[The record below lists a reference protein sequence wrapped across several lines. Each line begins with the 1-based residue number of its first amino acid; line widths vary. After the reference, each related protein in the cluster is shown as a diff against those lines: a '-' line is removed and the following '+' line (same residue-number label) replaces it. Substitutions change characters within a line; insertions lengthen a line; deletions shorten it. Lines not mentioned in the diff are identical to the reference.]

1 MADAKTMSLG
11 PGLPAVVFVALSPM
25 IDLLFFAFRAM
36 ESVLGAIASGGTHWA
51 ALGRLGPPGSE
62 PLFSARRRNGQAAL
76 IRNTG
81 GQRHRGRGKNTP
93 VESVVPHDQLAAL
106 TLP

>member
-11 PGLPAVVFVALSPM
+11 PGLPAVVFVAVSPL
-25 IDLLFFAFRAM
+25 DLLFFAFRAM

-51 ALGRLGPPGSE
+51 ALGRRGPPGSE

-81 GQRHRGRGKNTP
+81 G
-93 VESVVPHDQLAAL
+93 
-106 TLP
+106 